1 MLETFGFIDSLVVLF
16 ANVEEGIPP
25 DTLGAASL
33 TNALII
39 WSDGTFIT
47 LVLDASHGV
56 QLTRAQAGNVNPA
69 IRYVSISLVHGL

>member
-1 MLETFGFIDSLVVLF
+1 MLESLGLVDSLVVLL

-39 WSDGTFIT
+39 WSDGAFIT
-47 LVLDASHGV
+47 FVLDAFHRVELS
-56 QLTRAQAGNVNPA
+56 RAQA
-69 IRYVSISLVHGL
+69 